1 MQNHLLD
8 AVSQL
13 GAHFAALGKLI
24 ITGFPGLA
32 FADPGNWPL
41 GAVLVPAATVLG
53 LLAAWR
59 YLRLRGFY
67 GKRQYIAVTSQPF
80 SWLRESPWLVLRLLV
95 PVAIAGALLN
105 PYVAGAPHRVPA
117 GNRDYAICIA
127 DNKGMGAVDHPV
139 DAQGQPVAAPASPVN
154 KAAQPGATGG
164 DEFFNE
170 SGSRMDFVRQVIT
183 HLLDKA
189 LVRSSVSLIAFQG
202 SANVIVPLTDS
213 PDWLADMLDSKN
225 KYGLR
230 VGTSSLVG
238 RGNVDGKVSTIAA
251 CLQAAREVFERD
263 GNPAHEKFI
272 IYFGNGDDISSQ
284 KWMDDEI
291 ENIKKANIKGAIFGV
306 GGAPI
311 PIPVFKGD
319 EEQFSGYY
327 KFRNGKEALSGY
339 NEANLLKLSQSTG
352 WSYTHLEPGQMPN
365 DDAFIQQLTDSK
377 IVIGRWLIFNYAVEV
392 ALFVIFMIA
401 MADTF
406 AWIGRAVFRRRNS
419 RRRT

>member
-1 MQNHLLD
+1 MQNLLD
-8 AVSQL
+8 TASQV
-13 GAHFAALGKLI
+13 GAHFAAFGKLI

-32 FADPGNWPL
+32 FADPGNWLL
-41 GAVLVPAATVLG
+41 GAVLVPAAVVLA

-59 YLRLRGFY
+59 YLRLRGKY
-67 GKRQYIAVTSQPF
+67 GKRQLIAVTSAPF
-80 SWLRESPWLVLRLLV
+80 SWLRETPRLLLRMVV
-95 PVAIAGALLN
+95 PVAIAVALLN

-127 DNKGMGAVDHPV
+127 DNKGMGAVDQPV
-139 DAQGQPVAAPASPVN
+139 NAQGQPVAAPGSPAD
-154 KAAQPGATGG
+154 KTAAQPGDNGG
-164 DEFFNE
+164 GEFFNE
-170 SGSRMDFVRQVIT
+170 TGSRMDLVRQVIT

-202 SANVIVPLTDS
+202 TANVIVPLTDS
-213 PDWLADMLDSKN
+213 PDWLADMLDPKN
-225 KYGLR
+225 KFGLR

-251 CLQAAREVFERD
+251 CLQAARKVFEQD
-263 GNPAHEKFI
+263 GNPKHEKFI

-284 KWMDDEI
+284 KWMDDEV
-291 ENIKKANIKGAIFGV
+291 EKIKEGNIKGAIYGV
-306 GGAPI
+306 GGPPI

-319 EEQFSGYY
+319 DEQFAGYY
-327 KFRNGKEALSGY
+327 KFRNKEEALSGY
-339 NEANLLKLSQSTG
+339 NEANLLKLSQATG
-352 WSYTHLEPGQMPN
+352 WSYTHLEPGHMPD
-365 DDAFIQQLTDSK
+365 DDAFIQELTDSK
-377 IVIGRWLIFNYAVEV
+377 IVIGHWLIFNYAVEV